1 VTKGDLDPDLVA
13 ELVRVLDAEVCNGGF
28 NQYFFTAAGDRAGQT
43 LEALSAIGALGSLAI
58 MASVCA
64 TFPGGFPPADQVERR
79 KLLETVDPE
88 SERFAAEDALFQESG
103 EDLAALAKD
112 YRRR

>member
-1 VTKGDLDPDLVA
+1 VTPGDLDPDRVA
-13 ELVRVLDAEVCNGGF
+13 ALVRELDAEVCNGGF
-28 NQYFFTAAGDRAGQT
+28 NQYFFGAAGDRARQA
-43 LEALSAIGALGSLAI
+43 LEALTAIGALGSVAI

-64 TFPGGFPPADQVERR
+64 TFPGGFPPADPIERR

-88 SERFAAEDALFQESG
+88 SERFAAVDALFQESG
-103 EDLAALAKD
+103 EDLAALAKA